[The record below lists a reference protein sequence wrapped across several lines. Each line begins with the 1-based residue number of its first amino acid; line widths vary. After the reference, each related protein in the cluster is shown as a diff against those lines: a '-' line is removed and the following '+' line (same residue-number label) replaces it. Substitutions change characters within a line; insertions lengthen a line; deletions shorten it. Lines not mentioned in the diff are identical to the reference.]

1 MSLHAYMHVQ
11 LTEQFFCM
19 SPRVPVFNVGADEAK
34 FRRFMFIKLT
44 RKADDASVVMDFE
57 TLDKNEFRQ

>member
-11 LTEQFFCM
+11 LTQQFFCM
-19 SPRVPVFNVGADEAK
+19 SPRVPVFNVGSEYDLQ
-34 FRRFMFIKLT
+34 RFMFIKLT

-57 TLDKNEFRQ
+57 TLDKNELRQ